1 MQISAPAR
9 VSLNPEAMSDHARA
23 AAFSA
28 CCCEM
33 AAVFVGLVDLFYDAL
48 ELGSVVL
55 LPEGIGISCG
65 RAEPSKAVMRH
76 ALVLGDD
83 GKVAQRVLKVGI
95 NRMLFG
101 FRHQAFHPLA
111 LFFADFSA
119 LPFQHRFEGLGVFLN
134 AGDRLFEQTA

>member
-9 VSLNPEAMSDHARA
+9 FCFKPKMRRSRSSSCLLRLLR
-23 AAFSA
+23 
-28 CCCEM
+28 EM
-33 AAVFVGLVDLFYDAL
+33 AAVFVGLVDLFYNAF

-55 LPEGIGISCG
+55 LPEGIGISRGC
-65 RAEPSKAVMRH
+65 AEASKAVMRH

-101 FRHQAFHPLA
+101 FRHQAFHPPA

-119 LPFQHRFEGLGVFLN
+119 LPFQHRFESLGVFLN
-134 AGDRLFEQTA
+134 SGNRLVEQTA